1 MGMERLS
8 TTNPWYPFVSV
19 DSERLGGEP
28 VFRDT
33 RVPIRVLF
41 EYLEGGDSIEQFI
54 DDFEG
59 VTREQIAAVL
69 RLAGTTVDRGIKA
82 A

>member
-1 MGMERLS
+1 MERLS
-8 TTNPWYPFVSV
+8 RKSPWYPFVSM
-19 DSERLGGEP
+19 DTERLGGEP
-28 VFRDT
+28 VFRNT

-41 EYLEGGDSIEQFI
+41 EYLEGGHSLDEFM

-59 VTREQIAAVL
+59 VTRRQIAAVL
-69 RLAGTTVDRGIKA
+69 RMAAQTVEHRIRA